1 MPLMKDS
8 EELRESLCASQT
20 EHREEESGLKSLLG
34 VYDMRL
40 DEPWINSTKIK
51 YITGSKKGA
60 ILKRVGLVS
69 EMENETSWCS
79 VQKNSSDW
87 HEALGSNYFQYKGS
101 IDILDLLKNNTT

>member
-79 VQKNSSDW
+79 VQKNW
-87 HEALGSNYFQYKGS
+87 HKGLG
-101 IDILDLLKNNTT
+101 